1 MRTPQPVTANRA
13 AHREDA
19 GRWEERT
26 PAEWVQHA
34 HREENPAASRAAPSD
49 ERREKAGA
57 VPRATRAGGPF
68 ERRGKKLEKKF
79 EVCKT
84 LNSTLNLLMARD
96 PAVCDTPVDR
106 LAL

>member
-1 MRTPQPVTANRA
+1 MRAPQPVTANRA
-13 AHREDA
+13 AHPEDA

-68 ERRGKKLEKKF
+68 GRRGKKF

-84 LNSTLNLLMARD
+84 LNSTKRLLHLGYANTV
-96 PAVCDTPVDR
+96 ANTGT
-106 LAL
+106 L